1 MGFKGCWE
9 CGKDLPE
16 GRKCGKALPEGRKGS
31 FCEKACATKFSRRR
45 FPKFP
50 PGDRVRIGAAAEM
63 LVAAD
68 LLEREKDV
76 LRSLNPQ
83 GGFDLAVL
91 ADNKTLKIEMKTG
104 HLCENTVLIPD
115 TGYGPERR
123 RGRQESDKARTKRF
137 DILAVALLGQK
148 EVIYNPEPEDWG
160 KKVSDLRWRQ
170 RSMDYN
176 GTPRRRVIQER
187 TWVRDGKLHVEFEE
201 DGMSLDM
208 KLKHFPELAQAC
220 GHDVTGVVVR
230 NGYWLRWPRLDFE
243 IDVTDFLR
251 AEPRKVQGRLRE
263 GERGP
268 QRDSE
273 NAVRVDRPPG
283 V

>member
-1 MGFKGCWE
+1 MEFKGCWE
-9 CGKDLPE
+9 
-16 GRKCGKALPEGRKGS
+16 CGKALPEGRKGS
-31 FCEKACATKFSRRR
+31 FCEKACATKFNRRR
-45 FPKFP
+45 FPKLP

-91 ADNKTLKIEMKTG
+91 ADNKTLKIEVKTG

-123 RGRQESDKARTKRF
+123 RGRQESDKARTNRF

-160 KKVSDLRWRQ
+160 KKECMLRWRQ
-170 RSMDYN
+170 RSMDYD
-176 GTPRRRVIQER
+176 GKPSRRVMNCE
-187 TWVRDGKLHVEFEE
+187 VRDGKLHVEFEE
-201 DGMSLDM
+201 DGMSLEM

-220 GHDVTGVVVR
+220 DDDVTGVVVR